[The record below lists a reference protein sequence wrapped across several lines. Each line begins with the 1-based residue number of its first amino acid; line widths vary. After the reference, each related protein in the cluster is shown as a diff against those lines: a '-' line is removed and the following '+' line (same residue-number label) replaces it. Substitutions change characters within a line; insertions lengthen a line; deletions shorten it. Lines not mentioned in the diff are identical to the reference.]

1 MINTENTNGQQA
13 CQIKDSGSRRQFESG
28 AVRDIQE
35 GKGRCDLLPIDVIAS
50 LMEDTRSA
58 SVVYHIGEFM
68 ESGHDCELFKAIVA
82 FQELSGYEHI
92 GELLLDV
99 SVHYEQGADKYGE
112 RNWEKG
118 IPLHCYIDSGLR
130 HFLKYKSNQ
139 VDERHDR
146 AFVWNML
153 GAIWTMKHKPDL
165 IDIPF
170 QLIGEYKK
178 TIQVDDNPAGG
189 SVSDSPKSHPD
200 TSTCDESESSHVKHG
215 HVHGYFSDPKL
226 AGHVGF

>member
-1 MINTENTNGQQA
+1 MENIGNQLILDREQSNDS
-13 CQIKDSGSRRQFESG
+13 ILDSGSRREFETG

-50 LMEDTRSA
+50 LMEDSRSA

-68 ESGHDCELFKAIVA
+68 STGHDCELFKAIVA
-82 FQELSGYEHI
+82 FQEAMGYEHV

-99 SVHYEQGADKYGE
+99 SVHYEQGAIKYGE

-130 HFLKYKSNQ
+130 HFLKWRSGHS
-139 VDERHDR
+139 DERHDR

-153 GAIWTMKHKPDL
+153 CAIWTMKHKPEL

-170 QLIGEYKK
+170 TLIGQSASQ
-178 TIQVDDNPAGG
+178 QVHN
-189 SVSDSPKSHPD
+189 SN
-200 TSTCDESESSHVKHG
+200 
-215 HVHGYFSDPKL
+215 
-226 AGHVGF
+226 

>member
-1 MINTENTNGQQA
+1 MEELILTNIENTGSLQES
-13 CQIKDSGSRRQFESG
+13 QIKDSGNRREFETG
-28 AVRDIQE
+28 GVRDIQE
-35 GKGRCDLLPIDVIAS
+35 GKGRCDLLPIDIIAS
-50 LMEDTRSA
+50 LMEDSRSA

-82 FQELSGYEHI
+82 FQELSGYEYI
-92 GELLLDV
+92 GELLLEV
-99 SVHYEQGADKYGE
+99 SVHYEQGANKYGE

-153 GAIWTMKHKPDL
+153 CAIWTMKHKPEL

-170 QLIGEYKK
+170 TLIGQSRNSE
-178 TIQVDDNPAGG
+178 
-189 SVSDSPKSHPD
+189 VSEQQS
-200 TSTCDESESSHVKHG
+200 
-215 HVHGYFSDPKL
+215 
-226 AGHVGF
+226 